1 MVRKIYSVSGMKCE
15 HCKANVEQSLKS
27 LSGIQDAKVSLVD
40 ANVTVEF
47 EENGV
52 SPQQIKEVVD
62 SCGRYELT
70 L

>member
-27 LSGIQDAKVSLVD
+27 LSGIQDVKVSLVD
-40 ANVTVEF
+40 ANVTIEF
-47 EENGV
+47 EENDV
-52 SPQQIKEVVD
+52 TPQQIKEVVD

>member
-27 LSGIQDAKVSLVD
+27 LSGIQDSKVSLVD
-40 ANVTVEF
+40 ANVTIEF
-47 EENGV
+47 EENDV
-52 SPQQIKEVVD
+52 TPQQIKEVVD

>member
-40 ANVTVEF
+40 ANVTIEF
-47 EENGV
+47 EENYV
-52 SPQQIKEVVD
+52 TPQQIKEVVD